1 MPRLDTTV
9 GKVIYFR
16 SLFNKPNLGL
26 GSCYVNFVKEAN
38 ETLSYI
44 YAASIFVLSTSILC
58 CLLNEDFRFIKPKPL
73 YVLEMLFKLKIV

>member
-1 MPRLDTTV
+1 M
-9 GKVIYFR
+9 
-16 SLFNKPNLGL
+16 
-26 GSCYVNFVKEAN
+26 NFVKEAN

-73 YVLEMLFKLKIV
+73 YVLEMLFKLKNYSNPENRIRGAGL